1 MAMKLD
7 KIRNTGLIYEM
18 LMNRSISELLND
30 KSEKGVFN
38 IMINDFFKTIIR
50 EEYDIIRTIRETKGL
65 SKEEAEKL
73 LELCSEKYNK
83 LDKKK
88 LFECKKMLIED
99 ISAKHDLMEFFKIKI
114 DNNLYKLYKSIDN
127 YLNKKGNVREILNDK
142 DVIIRHLTEEK
153 KSLDER
159 YKEYYEQDDNMK
171 KLIFEMMV
179 KKFND
184 KYKNLNGAQKRV
196 IRNYIFLLNDNTK
209 LSEFVN
215 EEYKRAFKRLKE
227 NINKTDLPKNI
238 SIKILALEESLPKVN
253 PFNVNDEHFL
263 LLLNYYQLINEIQKN
278 KNSK

>member
-127 YLNKKGNVREILNDK
+127 YLNKKGNIREILNDK

>member
-1 MAMKLD
+1 
-7 KIRNTGLIYEM
+7 
-18 LMNRSISELLND
+18 MNRSISELLND

-127 YLNKKGNVREILNDK
+127 YLNKKGNIREILNDK